1 MFVADQRGPAM
12 AVVAIHLDTTELA
25 KLLERV
31 EAGEEVVLAWEST
44 PVVRFVPGGAQ
55 KPARKPGRLKGKIS
69 LDESFFEP
77 LPEEELKA
85 WGQ

>member
-1 MFVADQRGPAM
+1 MT
-12 AVVAIHLDTTELA
+12 AVTIHLDTAELA

-31 EAGEEVVLAWEST
+31 DAGEEIVLACDGKPIARLAADGT
-44 PVVRFVPGGAQ
+44 P
-55 KPARKPGRLKGKIS
+55 KPRRKPGRLKGKIA

-77 LPEEELKA
+77 LPEEELEA

>member
-1 MFVADQRGPAM
+1 M
-12 AVVAIHLDTTELA
+12 AAVTVHLDTAALA

-31 EAGEEVVLAWEST
+31 EAGEEVILAWEGAS
-44 PVVRFVPGGAQ
+44 VARLVPGGVHE
-55 KPARKPGRLKGKIS
+55 PERKPGRLKGKIS

>member
-1 MFVADQRGPAM
+1 MPA
-12 AVVAIHLDTTELA
+12 VTIELDTAVLA

-31 EAGEEVVLAWEST
+31 EAGEEVVLTSEGKT
-44 PVVRFVPGGAQ
+44 VVRLLPNAKA
-55 KPARKPGRLKGKIS
+55 KPQRKFGRMKGKIS
-69 LDESFFEP
+69 IGPEFFEP

>member
-1 MFVADQRGPAM
+1 M
-12 AVVAIHLDTTELA
+12 AAVMIHLDTAELA

-31 EAGEEVVLAWEST
+31 EAGEEVILACEGTSIA
-44 PVVRFVPGGAQ
+44 RLVPAGAH
-55 KPARKPGRLKGKIS
+55 KPERKPGRLKGKIS

-85 WGQ
+85 WGE

>member
-1 MFVADQRGPAM
+1 M
-12 AVVAIHLDTTELA
+12 AAVTIHLDTAALA

-31 EAGEEVVLAWEST
+31 EAGEEVVLAWEGRS
-44 PVVRFVPGGAQ
+44 VARLVADGAH
-55 KPARKPGRLKGKIS
+55 KPERKPGRLKGKIS

>member
-1 MFVADQRGPAM
+1 M
-12 AVVAIHLDTTELA
+12 AAITIHLETTALA

-31 EAGEEVVLAWEST
+31 ESGEEVILAWEGTS
-44 PVVRFVPGGAQ
+44 VARLVPDGAH
-55 KPARKPGRLKGKIS
+55 KPERKPGRLKGKIS